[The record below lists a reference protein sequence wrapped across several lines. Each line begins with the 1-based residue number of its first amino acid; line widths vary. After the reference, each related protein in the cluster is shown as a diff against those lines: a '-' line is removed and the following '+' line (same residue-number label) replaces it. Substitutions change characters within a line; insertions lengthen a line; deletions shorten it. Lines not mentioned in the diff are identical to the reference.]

1 MKKVVKERK
10 DIAFYIKMF
19 PLKIHPGAY
28 DKARAIVCE
37 NSLTLLENAFEK
49 KQLPSPKCKASVVDE
64 NMKLGEKLGITGAP
78 ALVLPD
84 GRVASGFRDANA
96 LKALVDKK

>member
-1 MKKVVKERK
+1 MKKVTQERK

-28 DKARAIVCE
+28 DKAKTIVCE

-49 KQLPSPKCKASVVDE
+49 KQLPAPKCKTSVIDE
-64 NMKLGEKLGITGAP
+64 NVKLAEKLGISGAP
-78 ALVLPD
+78 TLIMPD
-84 GRVASGFRDANA
+84 GRVISGYKDANT
-96 LKALVDKK
+96 LKELIDRK

>member
-28 DKARAIVCE
+28 DKAKTIVCE
-37 NSLTLLENAFEK
+37 NSLALLESAFEK
-49 KQLPSPKCKASVVDE
+49 KQLPAPKCKTSVVDE
-64 NMKLGEKLGITGAP
+64 NIKLAEKLGITGAP
-78 ALVLPD
+78 ALILHD
-84 GRVASGFRDANA
+84 GRVISGYKDANT
-96 LKALVDKK
+96 LKGLIDKK